1 MSKFD
6 YTGFHGEY
14 VILAVSKEKHTKE
27 EAIEIAK
34 MELEYPKRKYL
45 FVGHG
50 YVRHRAGVYEDDGP
64 RVGWWLEYEEHKRS
78 CPCWVFHTS
87 DSLDANFHDEYDV
100 IELLDEDNSKTEGG
114 AGNEAD

>member
-6 YTGFHGEY
+6 YDIFYGGY
-14 VILAVSKEKHTKE
+14 DSLAVSKEKHSKE

-34 MELEYPKRKYL
+34 VELEYPKRRYL

-50 YVRHRAGVYEDDGP
+50 YTRHRAGVNEDNEP
-64 RVGWWLEYEEHKRS
+64 CVGWWLEYEKHKRS

-87 DSLDANFHDEYDV
+87 DSLDANFHNGYEV
-100 IELLDEDNSKTEGG
+100 IGLLNGDNYKTEDSNG
-114 AGNEAD
+114 